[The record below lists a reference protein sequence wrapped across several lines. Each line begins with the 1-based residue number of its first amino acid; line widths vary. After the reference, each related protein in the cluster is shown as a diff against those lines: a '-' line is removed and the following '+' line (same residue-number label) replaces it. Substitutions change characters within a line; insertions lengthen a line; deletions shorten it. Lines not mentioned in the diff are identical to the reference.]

1 VEIVPTVPFPP
12 ADPFTLHITPV
23 FELPVTV
30 AAYCED
36 VPSVTV
42 PAPLRERVTAG
53 GGGGEAS
60 VTIRFRATVV
70 SATLVAVMV
79 TFKELGWVAGAVYK
93 PFVEIMPTV
102 WFPPATPFT
111 LQVTPLFELPVTVAA
126 YCEDVPSVTVP
137 APLRLS
143 VTVGGGGGGEASVM
157 VRLSATEGSAMLVAV
172 IVIFEE
178 PASLTGAV

>member
-1 VEIVPTVPFPP
+1 MPTVPFPP

-42 PAPLRERVTAG
+42 VAPLRESVTVG
-53 GGGGEAS
+53 GGGGATS
-60 VTIRFRATVV
+60 ATIRLRETVL
-70 SATLVAVMV
+70 SAALVAVIV
-79 TFKELGWVAGAVYK
+79 TFEELGSIAGAVYK
-93 PFVEIMPTV
+93 PFVEMVPTV

-126 YCEDVPSVTVP
+126 YCEDVPSVTVV

-143 VTVGGGGGGEASVM
+143 DTVGGGGGGETSVM
-157 VRLSATEGSAMLVAV
+157 VRLSATEGSATLVAM

-178 PASLTGAV
+178 PGSVAGAV